1 MDGETRIYAMPFTND
16 GVMMWQLSFPISLDE
31 ANKINKA
38 GSRALLEEARRRCSK
53 WHSPIDQLMQDTKS
67 EDVTGYPT
75 FDRPSPELDDLKLLT
90 NVSSNVTGECNDNNT
105 DNNSNIENHN
115 IVLIGDSVHPM
126 SPFKGQGANQALIDG
141 HQLAICL
148 CKNTTIKDSIDE
160 FWNKMVQRV
169 RSKVHGSAK
178 AAEILHSK
186 SALAKGNV
194 TRATAHKIK

>member
-1 MDGETRIYAMPFTND
+1 M
-16 GVMMWQLSFPISLDE
+16 
-31 ANKINKA
+31 
-38 GSRALLEEARRRCSK
+38 
-53 WHSPIDQLMQDTKS
+53 
-67 EDVTGYPT
+67 
-75 FDRPSPELDDLKLLT
+75 KLLT
-90 NVSSNVTGECNDNNT
+90 NISSNVNGERNDKNT

-148 CKNTTIKDSIDE
+148 CKNTTIKKSIDE
-160 FWNKMVQRV
+160 FWNKMIKRV
-169 RSKVHGSAK
+169 RSKVHGSAR

-194 TRATAHKIK
+194 TRATAHKV